1 VKIRVLNVEFSYS
14 SAPVLRGVTLEVE
27 PGESVFVIGPNGAGK
42 TTLLKVIAGILRPT
56 GGAVYIDGKDYRYY
70 NAKELAKIVGYVDP
84 HPSRSIP
91 STVYEFIMS
100 GRYPHQG
107 LLQFAESEEDRR
119 IVDSVCKKF
128 GIIHLL
134 ARRLDQLSSGEL
146 QRVVLARAL
155 VQNPRVL
162 LLDEPSAFLD
172 LRYRIEVLSYV
183 KDVVKTE
190 DRSAIVA
197 VHDLYLA
204 SLFADKVVLMDR
216 GMIVAAGAPEEVLR
230 KDIIGEVYGVEVEVV
245 RINGRVVIVPISAK
259 KEAAE

>member
-1 VKIRVLNVEFSYS
+1 VRIRVLNVEFSYS
-14 SAPVLRGVTLEVE
+14 STPALRGVTLEVE
-27 PGESVFVIGPNGAGK
+27 PGEAVFVIGPNGAGK

-91 STVYEFIMS
+91 STVYEFLIS
-100 GRYPHQG
+100 GRYPHQS

-119 IVDSVCKKF
+119 IVDRVCRRL
-128 GIIHLL
+128 GILHLL
-134 ARRLDQLSSGEL
+134 TRRLDQLSSGEL

-183 KDVVKTE
+183 RDIVKTE
-190 DRSAIVA
+190 NRSAVVA

-230 KDIIGEVYGVEVEVV
+230 KDIISEVYGVEVEIIRIDDRIVV
-245 RINGRVVIVPISAK
+245 VPISAK